1 MQPRRA
7 WMKPWSPLITSK
19 SRDAPSLASAG
30 RRPAATE
37 SIVAGAEDAGFH
49 WVTMPDGVE
58 VRGDELFDPA
68 SIGGPVAPGYEM
80 AHQDPRWQTR
90 PPGCERVRGGTR

>member
-1 MQPRRA
+1 
-7 WMKPWSPLITSK
+7 
-19 SRDAPSLASAG
+19 
-30 RRPAATE
+30 
-37 SIVAGAEDAGFH
+37 
-49 WVTMPDGVE
+49 MPDGVE